1 MSVCDTGNAQMK
13 LLVSAYACAPNHG
26 SDHAVGWN
34 WTTEAHRQGHDIWAL
49 VSPTHHDSIA
59 GACRDNPDLG
69 GIHWIFPDVPG
80 WSLKQAVE
88 PKWERTYNLLWQ
100 WAALRHALSLHR
112 QVRFDAV
119 HHLTW
124 GGIRAPTF
132 LGLLKAP
139 LIIGPIGGGET
150 SPASLRDELGARGRL
165 LERIRDLSTAT
176 ITINPLVYPGLRS
189 AAVIFAYTKDTQ
201 NVFSSAVRNKTLVF
215 TPLAIADLPAVHRR
229 RASSGRPKFLYA
241 GRLLHW
247 KGVHIALRAFTEL
260 RNHIPDAHFTVAGDG
275 PERARLEEHVSQQNL
290 HNHVTFLARV
300 PQKQLFELYENH
312 DLLLFPSLHDSG
324 GFVVLEALS
333 RGMPVV
339 CLDLGGPRDMVTPTS
354 GIVIG
359 SSGRNTAQ
367 IAQDMA
373 GEICRSLGTPQKM
386 AELSAG
392 AVTRAR
398 EFILAERVRKFYN
411 LATMYIREPG
421 SLHS

>member
-1 MSVCDTGNAQMK
+1 M
-13 LLVSAYACAPNHG
+13 
-26 SDHAVGWN
+26 
-34 WTTEAHRQGHDIWAL
+34 
-49 VSPTHHDSIA
+49 
-59 GACRDNPDLG
+59 
-69 GIHWIFPDVPG
+69 
-80 WSLKQAVE
+80 
-88 PKWERTYNLLWQ
+88 
-100 WAALRHALSLHR
+100 
-112 QVRFDAV
+112 
-119 HHLTW
+119 
-124 GGIRAPTF
+124 
-132 LGLLKAP
+132 
-139 LIIGPIGGGET
+139 
-150 SPASLRDELGARGRL
+150 
-165 LERIRDLSTAT
+165 
-176 ITINPLVYPGLRS
+176 
-189 AAVIFAYTKDTQ
+189 
-201 NVFSSAVRNKTLVF
+201 
-215 TPLAIADLPAVHRR
+215 
-229 RASSGRPKFLYA
+229 
-241 GRLLHW
+241 
-247 KGVHIALRAFTEL
+247 HIALRAFTEL